1 MDSKLGREDKISFG
15 DGAKFSGSK
24 CSFGEEVSDIRS
36 LRISESTA
44 EAKSSSRYTSS
55 EAKARDL
62 DRELEE
68 EADAEFEALKRVP
81 APTAEQSYVVSPRAR
96 ELKKGLRM

>member
-15 DGAKFSGSK
+15 GGAKFSGSK
-24 CSFGEEVSDIRS
+24 CSSEEEVSDIRN

-55 EAKARDL
+55 ETKSREL
-62 DRELEE
+62 DRELEK
-68 EADAEFEALKRVP
+68 EADAEFEALKKAP
-81 APTAEQSYVVSPRAR
+81 APAEQSYAISPRAR
-96 ELKKGLRM
+96 ELTKGLRM